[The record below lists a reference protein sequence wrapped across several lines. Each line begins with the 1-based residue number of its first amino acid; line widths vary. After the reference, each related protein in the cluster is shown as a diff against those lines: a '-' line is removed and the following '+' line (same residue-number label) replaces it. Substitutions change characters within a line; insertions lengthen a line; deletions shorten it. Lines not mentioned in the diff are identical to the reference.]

1 MWKYNHMQD
10 ITIINIDSNENKDQR
25 HAYLVLIV
33 ISTKLNRYLPA
44 FIDRNKS
51 STSQHSTP
59 KIT

>member
-1 MWKYNHMQD
+1 MQD
-10 ITIINIDSNENKDQR
+10 TLQLSINIDSNENKDQR